1 MAVRGGLG
9 QSRLEAIRQGFREVK
24 QLIAEKTEP
33 ANLRGLVRD
42 LRRIPASDRDKKREL
57 AAFFQSPGGDKY
69 SREER
74 HKAYDD
80 VLGAD
85 RNSRQRG

>member
-1 MAVRGGLG
+1 MAVKGGLG

-24 QLIAEKTEP
+24 QIIAEKTEP

-42 LRRIPASDRDKKREL
+42 LRRLPAADRDKKRTL
-57 AAFFQSPGGDKY
+57 AEFFQTPEGEKY
-69 SREER
+69 SRDDR
-74 HKAYDD
+74 RDAYDT
-80 VLGAD
+80 VLGKD